1 MKNLAQWAMQS
12 RQRVTLVAAIA
23 YAVPMLF
30 WLGAAFQALVLLRQP
45 SRDSL
50 PMVLWSSLPA
60 LAWMAAGDPTPVLVA
75 AGTILAAQV
84 LRYSI
89 RLDWAILTAVVL
101 GELIYWC
108 LPLLLADVLPLV
120 VSSSEVA
127 VSEALKSSPDLQARL
142 QPLVAPMIHGVLAA
156 LHTLVI
162 ILCLLLGR
170 YWQSA
175 LYNPKGF
182 GIEFRQLRLPLAF
195 TLPAVLVVF
204 TAGQL
209 LPGLSGMVPV
219 LTVAMMLAG
228 LAVFHG
234 VVHGTNA
241 SSNWLLPIYIG
252 LVVFGPYMYTL
263 LIFVAVLDSVLDIR
277 MRLKDTASGD
287 K

>member
-1 MKNLAQWAMQS
+1 MKKLAQWAMQS
-12 RQRVTLVAAIA
+12 RLQAILVAAIA
-23 YAVPMLF
+23 FAIPMLF
-30 WLGAAFQALVLLRQP
+30 WLGAALQALVLLRQP
-45 SRDSL
+45 SRDSV
-50 PMVLWSSLPA
+50 PVVLWSSLPA
-60 LAWMAAGDPTPVLVA
+60 LAWLAAGDPTPVLVS
-75 AGTILAAQV
+75 AGTILIAQV
-84 LRYSI
+84 LRYSV
-89 RLDWAILTAVVL
+89 RLDWAILTALIL

-120 VSSSEVA
+120 VSRSEVA
-127 VSEALKSSPDLQARL
+127 VMEALQSSPDLQARL
-142 QPLVAPMIHGVLAA
+142 RPLVGPMIHGVLAA

-175 LYNPKGF
+175 LYNPEGF
-182 GIEFRQLRLPLAF
+182 GAEFRQLRLPLAF

-204 TAGQL
+204 AAGQL
-209 LPGLSGMVPV
+209 SPELSGMVPV

-241 SSNWLLPIYIG
+241 SPNWMLPIYIG
-252 LVVFGPYMYTL
+252 LIVFGPYMYTL
-263 LIFVAVLDSVLDIR
+263 LIFVAMLDSVFDIR

-287 K
+287 E